1 MSSRHQHA
9 PKRRREMFA
18 VIGLSGKSERP
29 SQKGLSKALRYG
41 RGNMATTAVA
51 AHCVAASPFICFQ
64 LNLLCSPPRR
74 ATPPRPTS
82 SLGALPVDCLELIA
96 KGCSS
101 DLGRFAAV
109 SKTMRSVAS
118 PSSALWKE
126 AYQAKHGDDADLD
139 VLSSSLMRACVLRE
153 HPPKQM

>member
-1 MSSRHQHA
+1 
-9 PKRRREMFA
+9 
-18 VIGLSGKSERP
+18 
-29 SQKGLSKALRYG
+29 
-41 RGNMATTAVA
+41 MASTTVTP
-51 AHCVAASPFICFQ
+51 HCVAASPFICFQ

-82 SLGALPVDCLELIA
+82 NLGLGALPVDCLELIA

-109 SKTMRSVAS
+109 SKTMRFARLRK
-118 PSSALWKE
+118 AFQLD
-126 AYQAKHGDDADLD
+126 GDDADLD
-139 VLSSSLMRACVLRE
+139 VLSSSLMRACMLRE

>member
-1 MSSRHQHA
+1 
-9 PKRRREMFA
+9 
-18 VIGLSGKSERP
+18 
-29 SQKGLSKALRYG
+29 
-41 RGNMATTAVA
+41 MATTAVA
-51 AHCVAASPFICFQ
+51 AHCVAATPFICFQ

>member
-1 MSSRHQHA
+1 
-9 PKRRREMFA
+9 
-18 VIGLSGKSERP
+18 
-29 SQKGLSKALRYG
+29 
-41 RGNMATTAVA
+41 MASTTVTP
-51 AHCVAASPFICFQ
+51 HCVAASPFICFQ

-82 SLGALPVDCLELIA
+82 NLGLGALPVDCLELIA

-126 AYQAKHGDDADLD
+126 AYQAMHGDDADLD
-139 VLSSSLMRACVLRE
+139 GLSSSLMRACMLRE